1 MNPGLIDLILFS
13 EKRKAFL
20 LFLRE
25 GPKSSKEILDQLQV
39 PRTSILPQIK
49 KLKEQNLVIHEDGM
63 YRLTQIG
70 EIIVEKMKPLLETLD
85 VFEKDE
91 EFWIDRKLSSIPPH
105 LIKRINELEDYN
117 LIEPDLSHAFDLNP
131 EFIKYVSDSS
141 RIHML
146 LSYFHPQLPILFL
159 ELAGKGIEISLVL
172 SESVYSRFAEDFG
185 KEGEEFLKM
194 NHTGLFV
201 LDKKATE
208 IPAVIVASDNIMIL
222 GLFNENGRFDRQY
235 LTSFEPD
242 AIKWGEELFE
252 YYMGMARETQAC
264 RRNQRLSE

>member
-20 LFLRE
+20 LFLKD
-25 GPKSSKEILDQLQV
+25 GPRSSKEILDQLQV
-39 PRTSILPQIK
+39 PRTSLLPQIK
-49 KLKEQNLVIHEDGM
+49 KLKEQNLVVHEDGM

-70 EIIVEKMKPLLETLD
+70 EIIVEKMQPLLGTLE
-85 VFEKDE
+85 VFEKEE
-91 EFWIDRKLSSIPPH
+91 EFWIDRKLSPVPPH
-105 LIKRINELEDYN
+105 LRKRINELGDYH

-131 EFIKYVSDSS
+131 EFVKYVSDSS
-141 RIHML
+141 RIHMF
-146 LSYFHPQLPILFL
+146 LSYFHPQLPIFFL
-159 ELAGKGIEISLVL
+159 ELARKGIEISIILG
-172 SESVYSRFAEDFG
+172 ESVYARFAEDFR

-235 LTSFEPD
+235 LTSFGPG

-252 YYMGMARETQAC
+252 YYMGMTREIKG
-264 RRNQRLSE
+264 